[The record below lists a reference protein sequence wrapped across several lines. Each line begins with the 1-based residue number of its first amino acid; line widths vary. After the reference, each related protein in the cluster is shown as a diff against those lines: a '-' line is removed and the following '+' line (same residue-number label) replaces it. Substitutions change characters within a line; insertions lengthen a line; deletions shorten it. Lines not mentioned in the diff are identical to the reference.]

1 MDVSRFFSR
10 VPVALALSALVLA
23 ACSGGSGSA
32 TPSASA
38 TSQATAGGSGAPAGN
53 LDKVT
58 LRLDW
63 FVNGNNSMYE
73 LGVKK
78 GFYKDQGIDLV
89 IGEGKGSSTT
99 SQVVGSG
106 SDMFGIADVT
116 TAAQVAGKGAPIT
129 AVASFIRATPTCI
142 TVLESSG
149 MTKPQD
155 IKGKKIGT
163 PQASNATIL
172 LPAFLAAN
180 GMSMSDIQSVTIDPG
195 ATAQALV
202 DGRIDGIA
210 DLTMSQAPNV
220 QVTLGKPVTLIKYSD
235 YGVNALS
242 TGLIV
247 NNDVLKNNADLV
259 KRMVAA
265 TVKSWQYAMDHPDED
280 IAISAEHSPQTDKET
295 FKLQLQRAVDNINTE
310 NSKDDPL
317 GFMDQKDIDD
327 TVQVLQ
333 KYMQQKSDWDSK
345 SFFNN
350 EFIPKS

>member
-1 MDVSRFFSR
+1 MDVSRLFSR
-10 VPVALALSALVLA
+10 VSVGLALSALVLA
-23 ACSGGSGSA
+23 ACSGGGTGSSA

-38 TSQATAGGSGAPAGN
+38 AASGTPANGGS

-73 LGVKK
+73 LGVKQ
-78 GFYKDQGIDLV
+78 GFYKDEGIDLV

-149 MTKPQD
+149 MSKPQD

-180 GMSMSDIQSVTIDPG
+180 GMTMSDIQSVTIDPG

-247 NNDVLKNNADLV
+247 NNDVLKNNPDLV

-265 TVKSWQYAMDHPDED
+265 TIKSWQYAMDHPDED

-295 FKLQLQRAVDNINTE
+295 FKLQLQRAVDNVDTA
-310 NSKDDPL
+310 NSKDYPF